1 MSAFPSIAT
10 VQRTSRLVRFVPI
23 GELSKASIIASMPV
37 ATRGRPTKGRL
48 RWPPSKELCLSRK
61 LANDGSVVGR
71 SKLASFDHLVGADK
85 HRWWDCE
92 AERLRSL
99 QIKNE
104 LEPGR
109 LHDGKVCRLGTFEN
123 LAGID
128 ADLMI

>member
-1 MSAFPSIAT
+1 VESSS
-10 VQRTSRLVRFVPI
+10 TSDP
-23 GELSKASIIASMPV
+23 
-37 ATRGRPTKGRL
+37 RL
-48 RWPPSKELCLSRK
+48 RGARSNASVPHSARYFRSTPINGHRSDWAGWS
-61 LANDGSVVGR
+61 GSCHNQTH
-71 SKLASFDHLVGADK
+71 APQQTSFDHLVGSDN

-109 LHDGKVCRLGTFEN
+109 LHDRQVCRLGTFEN